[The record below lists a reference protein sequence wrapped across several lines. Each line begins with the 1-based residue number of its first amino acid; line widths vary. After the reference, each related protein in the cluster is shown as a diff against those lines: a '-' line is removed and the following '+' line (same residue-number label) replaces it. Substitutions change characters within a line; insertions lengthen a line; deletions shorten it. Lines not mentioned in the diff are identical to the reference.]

1 MPISAPSVRRSVA
14 AAVPLLLA
22 AAALAAAA
30 PGTARAAAA
39 PGEATGPTGQKLT
52 VSETKNI
59 NPAGQKVTVTGTGYD
74 VTKGIYLAVCR
85 VPATPADQPSPCLG
99 GSDFTGGSG
108 STHWISNNPPAY
120 GQGLVKKFTV
130 GADGKG
136 SFTLEVTVKAKDSSA
151 DCSQVRCAVVTRA
164 DHTHI
169 SDREQDVIVP
179 VTFSSGNGGEPTPE
193 VPAGTV
199 RHQTVRTLT
208 PPLGAAHHAAADP
221 AAGRLYVATDS
232 GSRRQLI
239 TYETAT
245 GRTVGTPVELPD
257 PVSALALDAPANSL
271 HLALGDRIATY
282 DTRTGALADNKA
294 KLPGNINL
302 LAADPGRG
310 RVYAAVQPTRSVTV
324 FATGR
329 KSSNVWRQVGKP
341 IAHPFPVAGL
351 AVDSSVRGAYTTY
364 VGPNTS
370 TSPMS
375 FHNVLSAIDGTR
387 GRAVGTPLSLGTTA
401 LGSMGLTVDPT
412 TRTGYVANIAAGT
425 VFSVD
430 LRANRVTGTLQVG
443 ANPKALAYDA
453 GSGTLYAASTT
464 APTVAAV
471 DVKGKRE
478 KEDFTVG
485 DRPSGLA
492 LDPKTQSVFAVAE
505 GKVTQTQRRVS
516 PAVTGVP
523 KAVTVAA
530 GKQAVFTAAATGTPA
545 PTTGWEV
552 SADGTA
558 WLPVAGASGP
568 RLAFTA
574 TKAHHGNRYRAV
586 FSNPVGSLRSAPAAL
601 KVTAPPKP
609 PPGGSSG
616 SSGSAGSSGSTAGG
630 PAPQSVGGTSTGGT
644 SGDTGTGGTAGGGT
658 VGGGTVGGGTTGGS
672 STGGYATGGSATS
685 GGGGSLA
692 STGSSALGLTAVAGA
707 LAAAGTVTT
716 LYAFRR
722 RRPTP

>member
-1 MPISAPSVRRSVA
+1 MPDSAPSVRRSVA

-30 PGTARAAAA
+30 PGTARAAAV

-59 NPAGQKVTVTGTGYD
+59 NPAGLKVTVTGTGYD

-85 VPATPADQPSPCLG
+85 VPAAPGEQPSPCLG

-136 SFTLEVTVKAKDSSA
+136 SFTLELTVKAKDSGA
-151 DCSQVRCAVVTRA
+151 DCTQVRCAVVTRA

-179 VTFSSGNGGEPTPE
+179 VAFSSGNGGEPTPE

-208 PPLGAAHHAAADP
+208 PAVGAAQHMAADP
-221 AAGRLYVATDS
+221 AAGRLYVASDD
-232 GSRRQLI
+232 GSRRQLT
-239 TYETAT
+239 TYDTRT
-245 GRTVGTPVELPD
+245 GRITGTPVELPA
-257 PVSALALDAPANSL
+257 PVSALALDAPARSL

-282 DTRTGALADNKA
+282 DTRTGTLADNKA
-294 KLPGNINL
+294 KLSGHVHL
-302 LAADPGRG
+302 LAAHPAGG
-310 RVYAAVQPTRSVTV
+310 TVYAAVQPARSVTV

-329 KSSNVWRQVGKP
+329 NPSTVWRQIGKP
-341 IAHPFPVAGL
+341 AVHPFPVAGL
-351 AVDSSVRGAYTTY
+351 AVDTAARRAYTTY

-370 TSPMS
+370 TTPMS
-375 FHNVLSAIDGTR
+375 FHNVLTAIDGRT
-387 GRAVGTPLSLGTTA
+387 GRTVGTPLSLGTTA
-401 LGSMGLTVDPT
+401 LGSMGVTVDPVS
-412 TRTGYVANIAAGT
+412 RTGYVANLAAGT
-425 VFSVD
+425 VFAVD
-430 LRANRVTGTLQVG
+430 LRANRVTGTLQAG
-443 ANPKALAYDA
+443 SNPKALAYDG

-464 APTVAAV
+464 APVVTAV
-471 DVKGKRE
+471 DPAGKRE
-478 KEDFTVG
+478 KEELTAG

-492 LDPKTQSVFAVAE
+492 LDPGTQSVFVVAE
-505 GKVTQTQRRVS
+505 GKVTQLQRRVS
-516 PAVTGVP
+516 PTQAAAP
-523 KAVTVAA
+523 KAVTAVA
-530 GKQAVFTAAATGTPA
+530 GKEAVFTASATGTPA

-552 SADGTA
+552 SSDGSA

-574 TKAHHGNRYRAV
+574 AKAHHGNRYRAV
-586 FSNPVGSLRSAPAAL
+586 FSNSVGSLRSAPAVL
-601 KVTAPPKP
+601 KVTTAPKP
-609 PPGGSSG
+609 PPGG
-616 SSGSAGSSGSTAGG
+616 
-630 PAPQSVGGTSTGGT
+630 PEPQSVGGTGGTSGTGGTTPDSTGGT
-644 SGDTGTGGTAGGGT
+644 STDSTGGTTTGGT
-658 VGGGTVGGGTTGGS
+658 VGGSSYGTEGSADSGS
-672 STGGYATGGSATS
+672 STG

-692 STGSSALGLTAVAGA
+692 STGTSTLGLTAIAAA
-707 LAAAGTVTT
+707 LAATGTVTT
-716 LYAFRR
+716 LYALRR
-722 RRPTP
+722 RRTL